1 MDLWKVIFVAILAWL
16 LLGGRGLIPK
26 DKRREAPQP
35 SPELQEAAEASPAVT
50 KSSARASEPATPDT
64 APGFAGQPVSLIP
77 SVDYLKSKAK
87 SSFTIDKVRVTYY
100 LIAKSDRCEVDSLE
114 TCLQDRIRTAKI
126 DTRDFQYTYFL
137 DRVIN
142 SGTGILTWQGQSYLV
157 RYDKLRENNWASHKN
172 NYSCAGFSYHTK
184 KAVEFITGNLAK
196 KDLFTPLSETEFPNG
211 ATVSGQGAVDWQT
224 LSINPADFPMSV
236 PNEKRRAVLAQRFAA
251 NKLKAPAPRTFVVL
265 EFANG
270 NKYLTEASDGGS
282 GVKKG
287 WVDWRIGNTS
297 TEIRHFLSLGSTAKA
312 TCFVFDDP
320 SVTAE
325 QALTES
331 KK

>member
-1 MDLWKVIFVAILAWL
+1 MDLWKVIFIAILAWL
-16 LLGGRGLIPK
+16 LLGGPGLIPK
-26 DKRREAPQP
+26 EKRREAPRP
-35 SPELQEAAEASPAVT
+35 SPELQEAAEASPEVA
-50 KSSARASEPATPDT
+50 KSAARAPEPATPAT
-64 APGFAGQPVSLIP
+64 APRFAGQPGSFIS
-77 SVDYLKSKAK
+77 SVDYLKSNAK

-100 LIAKSDRCEVDSLE
+100 LIAKSERCHVDSLE

-126 DTRDFQYTYFL
+126 DTKDFQYTYFF

-172 NYSCAGFSYHTK
+172 NYSCAGFSYRTK
-184 KAVEFITGNLAK
+184 KAVEFITANLAK

-211 ATVSGQGAVDWQT
+211 STVSGQGAVDWQT

-236 PNEKRRAVLAQRFAA
+236 PDERRRAVLAKRYTASGA
-251 NKLKAPAPRTFVVL
+251 KAPASRVFVVL

-270 NKYLTEASDGGS
+270 NRFLTEASDGGS

-297 TEIRHFLSLGSTAKA
+297 AEIRYFLSLGSTAKA

-325 QALTES
+325 QVLGQS

>member
-1 MDLWKVIFVAILAWL
+1 M
-16 LLGGRGLIPK
+16 
-26 DKRREAPQP
+26 
-35 SPELQEAAEASPAVT
+35 
-50 KSSARASEPATPDT
+50 KSS
-64 APGFAGQPVSLIP
+64 
-77 SVDYLKSKAK
+77 AK

-100 LIAKSDRCEVDSLE
+100 LIAKSERCQVDSLD
-114 TCLQDRIRTAKI
+114 TCLQDRIRTARI
-126 DTRDFQYTYFL
+126 DPREFQYTYFL

-142 SGTGILTWQGQSYLV
+142 SGTSILSWQGQSYQV
-157 RYDKLRENNWASHKN
+157 RYDKLRENNWTTGERSHKN
-172 NYSCAGFSYHTK
+172 NYSCSGFSYRSK
-184 KAVEFITGNLAK
+184 KSLEFINANLGK
-196 KDLFTPLSETEFPNG
+196 KDLFTPLTEVPFPNG

-236 PNEKRRAVLAQRFAA
+236 PDEKRRAVLAKRYTASGA
-251 NKLKAPAPRTFVVL
+251 KAPAPRVFVVL

-270 NKYLTEASDGGS
+270 SKYLTETSDGGS

-297 TEIRHFLSLGSTAKA
+297 TEIRYFLSLGSAAKA

-325 QALTES
+325 QVLEQS
-331 KK
+331 RK